1 MSANFSVRQAAV
13 LPVRA
18 GRVCLVLSTSGK
30 RWVIPKGR
38 IEPRQTAGETAL
50 QEAWEEA
57 GLVGFLHRT
66 PVGSYRYEKC
76 GRDFHVT
83 VFLMKV
89 MEVAERFPEKDRR
102 MRRWVRA
109 DQILRDIGDPALRR
123 LLRRALASR
132 ALRPARA

>member
-1 MSANFSVRQAAV
+1 MSDNFSIRQAAV

-38 IEPRQTAGETAL
+38 IERRQSAGETAL

-57 GLVGFLHRT
+57 GLVGLLQRT

-83 VFLMKV
+83 VFVMKV

-109 DQILRDIGDPALRR
+109 DRILGYIGDPALRR
-123 LLRRALASR
+123 LLRRALAGR
-132 ALRPARA
+132 ALRPARV